1 MEIIPAI
8 DLKGGKCVRLEQGD
22 MKRDT
27 VFSSDPVSMAK
38 KWESLG
44 ATRLHLVDLDGAF
57 KGKPQNQD
65 IIEDIIDAISIPV
78 QIGGGIRDIETIDE
92 YIAIGADRVIL
103 GTIAQKSPKFV
114 IKACDIYH
122 ERIVVGIDAKDGKV
136 AIKGWAEV
144 TSKSAMELAA
154 EYEDYGVAAIIYTDI
169 SRDGMMQG
177 PNIETTRELALSVD
191 IPIIASG
198 GVSSID
204 DIKALLPL
212 VNDGVEGVITGKA
225 IYSGSLDLKEA
236 VELAGKYRT
245 HYSAD

>member
-38 KWESLG
+38 KWESMG

-57 KGKPQNQD
+57 KGKPQNKY

-78 QIGGGIRDIETIDE
+78 QVGGGIRDIETIDE
-92 YIAIGADRVIL
+92 YVAMGADRIIL

-144 TSKSAMELAA
+144 TSKNAMDLAA

-169 SRDGMMQG
+169 SKDGMMQG
-177 PNIETTRELALSVD
+177 PNIEATKELALSVD

-212 VNDGVEGVITGKA
+212 INDGVEGVITGKA
-225 IYSGSLDLKEA
+225 IYSGSLDLQEA
-236 VELAGKYRT
+236 VKLAEKYRT

>member
-22 MKRDT
+22 MKKDT
-27 VFSSDPVSMAK
+27 VFSKDPVATAK
-38 KWESLG
+38 KWEDAG
-44 ATRLHLVDLDGAF
+44 ASRLHVVDLDGAIT
-57 KGKPQNQD
+57 GKPQNGD
-65 IIEDIIDAISIPV
+65 IIEAIVDALSIPV
-78 QIGGGIRDIETIDE
+78 QVGGGIRDIETIDY
-92 YIAIGADRVIL
+92 YISSGVDRVIL

-122 ERIVVGIDAKDGKV
+122 SRIVVGIDAKDGKV

-154 EYEDYGVAAIIYTDI
+154 EYENYGVAAIIYTDI

-177 PNIETTRELALSVD
+177 PNIEATRALALSVD
-191 IPIIASG
+191 IPVIASG
-198 GVSSID
+198 GVSSIE

-212 VNDGVEGVITGKA
+212 EKDGVEGVITGRA
-225 IYSGSLDLKEA
+225 IYTDALNLKEA
-236 VELAGKYRT
+236 VALAESYRK
-245 HYSAD
+245 